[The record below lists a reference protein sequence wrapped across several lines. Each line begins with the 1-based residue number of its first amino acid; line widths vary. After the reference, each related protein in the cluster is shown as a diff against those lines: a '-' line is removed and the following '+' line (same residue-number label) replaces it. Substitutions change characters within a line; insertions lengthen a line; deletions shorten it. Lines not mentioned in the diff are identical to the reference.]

1 MPELPEVETVRR
13 QLAPEVQGRE
23 IVGVVIRRPDIVG
36 YPKVPEFRVGVKG
49 RRITCVSR
57 RGKYLVF
64 YLSDERLLVVHLR
77 LSGHLRMLGNGAP
90 QRFERIRFRFSD
102 GRSLV
107 FIEPRVLG
115 RVYLVAPEELNSVL
129 KGLSQL
135 GKEPISREFSA
146 DYLQHH
152 LAGRRIKIKSVIMDQ
167 RVCAGVGNIYS
178 DEALFRAGI
187 LPMRPANSLSRQE
200 VIRLTQALREVI
212 RTGIRH
218 LGTTMPDE
226 RYLLPDG
233 SRGRFG
239 ELLQV
244 FGREGE
250 ICSVCGTEIRRIK
263 IGNRSSYYCPECQ
276 K

>member
-13 QLAPEVQGRE
+13 RLAPELEGRE

-36 YPKVPEFRVGVKG
+36 YPTVPKFRIGVLG
-49 RRITCVSR
+49 RRITGVSR

-64 YLSDERLLVVHLR
+64 YLSDERLLVIHLR
-77 LSGHLRMLGNGAP
+77 LSGHLRVLGNSVP
-90 QRFERIRFRFSD
+90 QRFERIRFRLSD

-115 RVYLVAPEELNSVL
+115 RVYLVAPDELGFVL
-129 KGLSQL
+129 KGLSRL
-135 GKEPISREFSA
+135 GKEPISGEFSA
-146 DYLQHH
+146 DYLQRH
-152 LAGRRIKIKSVIMDQ
+152 LAGRRTKIKSVIMDQ

-187 LPMRPANSLSRQE
+187 SPMRPANSLSRQE
-200 VIRLTQALREVI
+200 VVRLAQALRKVI
-212 RTGIRH
+212 RAGIRY
-218 LGTTMPDE
+218 LGTTMSDD

-250 ICSVCGTEIRRIK
+250 VCSVCGTEIRRIK
-263 IGNRSSYYCPECQ
+263 ISNRSSYYCPECQ
-276 K
+276 R

>member
-13 QLAPEVQGRE
+13 RLTPEVEGRE

-36 YPKVPEFRVGVKG
+36 YPTVPKFRVGVLG
-49 RRITCVSR
+49 RRITGVSR

-77 LSGHLRMLGNGAP
+77 LSGHLRVLNNGTP

-115 RVYLVAPEELNSVL
+115 RVYLVAPEEVSGVL
-129 KGLSQL
+129 KGLSRL

-146 DYLQHH
+146 DYLQRQ
-152 LAGRRIKIKSVIMDQ
+152 LAGRRTRIKSVIMDQ

-187 LPMRPANSLSRQE
+187 SPMRPASSLSRQE
-200 VIRLTQALREVI
+200 VVKLTQALRKVI
-212 RTGIRH
+212 KAGIRY
-218 LGTTMPDE
+218 LGTTMSDE

-239 ELLQV
+239 ELLQI

-250 ICSVCGTEIRRIK
+250 VCSVCGTEIRRIK

-276 K
+276 R